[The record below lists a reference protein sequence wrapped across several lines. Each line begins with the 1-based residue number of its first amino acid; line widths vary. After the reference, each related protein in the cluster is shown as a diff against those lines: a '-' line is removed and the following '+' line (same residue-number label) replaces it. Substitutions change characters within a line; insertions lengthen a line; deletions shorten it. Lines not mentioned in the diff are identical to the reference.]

1 MNEKI
6 KGFMEEQQNIG
17 KLAGRLEREAEII
30 DKMIEL
36 ADKKHR
42 WGKLWNYLK
51 QIKEKEQ

>member
-1 MNEKI
+1 MKQRTKEWKI
-6 KGFMEEQQNIG
+6 CYEEGVEQ
-17 KLAGRLEREAEII
+17 GRKEMKAELI

-51 QIKEKEQ
+51 QIKEARQ